1 MEDDNSYSG
10 AAYDSVCER
19 VQAVRNIASDL
30 ETIKSPAA
38 RRILTKA
45 AELVL
50 QHMEPPK
57 ARIVGVITN
66 AAKSAKEKPL

>member
-1 MEDDNSYSG
+1 MEDDDIEAIFDEVPG
-10 AAYDSVCER
+10 R
-19 VQAVRNIASDL
+19 VQALRDIAADL
-30 ETIKSPAA
+30 ATAKNPAA
-38 RRILTKA
+38 RRILVRA

-66 AAKSAKEKPL
+66 VAKSAKEQPL

>member
-1 MEDDNSYSG
+1 MEDDDIEAIFDEVPG
-10 AAYDSVCER
+10 R
-19 VQAVRNIASDL
+19 VQALRDIASDL
-30 ETIKSPAA
+30 ATAKNPAA
-38 RRILTKA
+38 RRILVRA

-66 AAKSAKEKPL
+66 AAKSAKEQPL

>member
-1 MEDDNSYSG
+1 MEDDDIEAIFDEVPG
-10 AAYDSVCER
+10 R
-19 VQAVRNIASDL
+19 VQALRDIASDL
-30 ETIKSPAA
+30 ATAKNPAA
-38 RRILTKA
+38 RRILVRA

-66 AAKSAKEKPL
+66 TSKIAKETPL